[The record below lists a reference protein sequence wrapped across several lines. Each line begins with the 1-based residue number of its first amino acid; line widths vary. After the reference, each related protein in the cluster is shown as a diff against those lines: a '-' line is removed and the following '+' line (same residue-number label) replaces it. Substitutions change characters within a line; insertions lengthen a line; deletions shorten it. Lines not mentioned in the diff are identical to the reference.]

1 MEPHTTAASSTKYLL
16 PQGDRRRTEE
26 QSVGTMLDLTDAFAR
41 IERARKQSEELN
53 QGFMEWQKSGG
64 LQCIGERDPQFAR
77 YGWFIVMNAEP
88 SDNLAL
94 VAGEIFNNLRS
105 ALDYIA
111 YQIYLKGG
119 GDPEAKQAKSVGFP
133 IVTEEERWDNVVAAN
148 VPFAWDEATEKLK
161 WCQPFVQLGQEIT
174 ALPALRGV
182 GATDKHRS
190 LVMYA
195 MGVFSISG
203 THPGASPGQSFVLL
217 MAQPGPV
224 VRLGQPALLG
234 SVFLTNDLKSG
245 DEALVPW
252 SEGVKLEPPSPPGVN
267 FGFRASDNSEIT
279 IDAIP
284 PLISYVEQILRRFEK
299 LEDPGI

>member
-1 MEPHTTAASSTKYLL
+1 
-16 PQGDRRRTEE
+16 
-26 QSVGTMLDLTDAFAR
+26 MLDLADAFAR
-41 IERARKQSEELN
+41 LERARKQSGELSR
-53 QGFMEWQKSGG
+53 GFMDWRKSGG
-64 LQCIGERDPQFAR
+64 LECIGERDPQFAR
-77 YGWFIVMNAEP
+77 YGWFVVMNAQP
-88 SDNLAL
+88 THNLAL
-94 VAGEIFNNLRS
+94 IAGEIFNNLRS

-111 YQIYLKGG
+111 FQIHLQGG
-119 GDPEAKQAKSVGFP
+119 GAPETKQAKSVAFP
-133 IVTEEERWDNVVAAN
+133 IVTEEDRWDKVVAAN
-148 VPFAWDEATEKLK
+148 VPFAWDEAIEKLK

-174 ALPALRGV
+174 ARPALRGV

-190 LVMYA
+190 LVLYA

-203 THPGASPGQSFVLL
+203 THPGASPGQSFVML

-245 DEALVPW
+245 DEALVRW
-252 SEGVKLEPPSPPGVN
+252 SEGVNLEPPPPPGVN

-284 PLISYVEQILRRFEK
+284 LLISYVEQILRRFEK
-299 LEDPGI
+299 LEDPSI